1 MVWRNNAS
9 SIIEN
14 IAIEYLEPQLQNNE
28 EKCAVIARGAGGAGG
43 SGGAG
48 GAGGAGIS
56 IHETDCSASHKFLC
70 QKRCFEENVCK

>member
-14 IAIEYLEPQLQNNE
+14 IVIEYLEPQLQNNE
-28 EKCAVIARGAGGAGG
+28 EKCAVIARGA
-43 SGGAG
+43 
-48 GAGGAGIS
+48 AGIS

>member
-28 EKCAVIARGAGGAGG
+28 EKCAVIARGAGE
-43 SGGAG
+43 AG